1 MVHIPCSHF
10 VAGFG
15 GPLAEFEGA
24 LGGGFLPFRTSS
36 GRFFEDVVWC
46 RLWSMRKP
54 EGDRVGERLSF
65 VRVVVGLVAWEDGF
79 KTVARPLFSGFE
91 T

>member
-1 MVHIPCSHF
+1 MSRARARF

-15 GPLAEFEGA
+15 GPLVEFEGA
-24 LGGGFLPFRTSS
+24 RGGGFLPFRTSS
-36 GRFFEDVVWC
+36 RRFLKGVFWC
-46 RLWSMRKP
+46 RLWSIRKP
-54 EGDRVGERLSF
+54 EGNRVGGASF
-65 VRVVVGLVAWEDGF
+65 VRQGCVGVVVWEGGF

>member
-1 MVHIPCSHF
+1 
-10 VAGFG
+10 
-15 GPLAEFEGA
+15 
-24 LGGGFLPFRTSS
+24 
-36 GRFFEDVVWC
+36 
-46 RLWSMRKP
+46 MRKP

-65 VRVVVGLVAWEDGF
+65 VRVVVGLVVWEDGF